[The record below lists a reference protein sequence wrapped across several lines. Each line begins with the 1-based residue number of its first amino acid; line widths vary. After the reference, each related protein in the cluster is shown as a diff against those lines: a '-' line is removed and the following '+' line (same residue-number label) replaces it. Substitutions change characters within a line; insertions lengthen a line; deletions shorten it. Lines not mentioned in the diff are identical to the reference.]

1 MSRKI
6 RIFPKIFS
14 LSPNASDF
22 SHSRQY
28 YHGGGISMYIRNRR
42 SRTGR
47 SVPDVAALQ
56 PSKELRQL
64 LSELLYSETGEHFQ
78 KENG

>member
-1 MSRKI
+1 
-6 RIFPKIFS
+6 
-14 LSPNASDF
+14 
-22 SHSRQY
+22 
-28 YHGGGISMYIRNRR
+28 MYIRNRR

-47 SVPDVAALQ
+47 SVQDVAALQ